1 MYSKPSIEQR
11 RFYQHLIFN
20 SFLIGLFPFFIPVYL
35 WQIGFSLT
43 GIALYISMTGIS
55 FCFSIWI
62 WDRAKLILGWRQMVV
77 ATFVIELIL
86 LLIVLQQ
93 DNDTFIFLFA
103 LITGIYNCTF
113 WMTQRTFFISS
124 IKHGESG
131 NAYGNLQIVVVLVLK
146 LGMLTGG
153 YLLEQRGF
161 LSILALSTLIAGL
174 ACASTFLLNLD
185 FSASLDDRNY
195 QPIPLK
201 TGLRFNDSY
210 NARGVFIV
218 DGALLYLESH
228 FWLLSLF
235 FLSNENFT
243 TLSLIVIVLGI
254 SFSALFYLVK
264 RLIDRTTSTLIYTI
278 SLAGYAFSWLL
289 RALLPQMSQK
299 VMIIALIAIA
309 FLTALFRLNFNKRF
323 FDHALGDKQ
332 HQYLVAKSYLSQLG
346 LAVCYFMVGIVF
358 FVSQKNEINHL
369 SMLYLA
375 ALPLMFFYW
384 KYLPRRSG

>member
-1 MYSKPSIEQR
+1 MYSRLSLEQQ
-11 RFYQHLIFN
+11 RFYQHLIFH

-35 WQIGFSLT
+35 WQIGFSLA
-43 GIALYISMTGIS
+43 GIAIYISMTGIS
-55 FCFSIWI
+55 FCFSIWL
-62 WDRAKLILGWRQMVV
+62 WDRAKEILGWRQIVI
-77 ATFVIELIL
+77 ASFVIELIL
-86 LLIVLQQ
+86 LVIVLKQN
-93 DNDTFIFLFA
+93 NDIFIFLFA
-103 LITGIYNCTF
+103 FITGIYNCVF

-124 IKHGESG
+124 ITLGESG
-131 NAYGNLQIVVVLVLK
+131 NAYGNLQIVVVVVLK

-174 ACASTFLLNLD
+174 ACVSTFLLGLN
-185 FSASLDDRNY
+185 FSASLDDKNY
-195 QPIPLK
+195 QPIPLQ
-201 TGLRFNDSY
+201 TGLRFNDKY

-218 DGALLYLESH
+218 DGILLYLESH
-228 FWLLSLF
+228 FWLLTLF

-264 RLIDRTTSTLIYTI
+264 RLIDRTTTTLIYSV

-299 VMIIALIAIA
+299 IMIIALIAIA

-323 FDHALGDKQ
+323 FDHALGDHQ
-332 HQYLVAKSYLSQLG
+332 HKYLVAKSYISQLG
-346 LAVCYFMVGIVF
+346 LAVWYLMVGFILF
-358 FVSQKNEINHL
+358 IWQANAITHL
-369 SMLYLA
+369 SMLYFA

-384 KYLPRRSG
+384 KYLPRNPD